1 MSDRNLPGPEH
12 VPDNVLQELHGAF
25 SDPTPTYDFDD
36 PALDRLLG
44 LEPDHTE
51 GAIDHDLQPR
61 FADETAGGSIIPPPV
76 ANEDDE
82 DVTGELPATAD
93 ADADADPDFTDGLPT
108 AEVEIVE
115 PEARRTI
122 VIGGDEL
129 PDVVYL
135 DEQKEHEYYERREEV
150 AGTSSRSTI
159 VIDDLDEGRVIDVS
173 EARVSSGIDPRM
185 SARRKAVR
193 KEQGR
198 KRLMWFGIAFGV
210 FVAIV
215 LVIALFASTLFD
227 VRNVNVQGVVYSD
240 PAAVEAIT
248 SELVGKPVLLVDTQA
263 AERKLEALPWVE
275 RAVVSTD
282 FPHGLYVDIRER
294 EAVATFQSSDGK
306 FRVIDITGRVLQ
318 LSDGQ
323 PADLMLING
332 NNPNTAP
339 GAWTPT
345 SYRDAAILVMAL
357 PDEIRQVTSYVGVDP
372 ATGSLTIALNS
383 NVIVRLGDASDLENK
398 LARLLSRVRLGL
410 EGICELDVATAEVGA
425 VACNT

>member
-150 AGTSSRSTI
+150 AGT
-159 VIDDLDEGRVIDVS
+159 
-173 EARVSSGIDPRM
+173 
-185 SARRKAVR
+185 
-193 KEQGR
+193 
-198 KRLMWFGIAFGV
+198 
-210 FVAIV
+210 
-215 LVIALFASTLFD
+215 
-227 VRNVNVQGVVYSD
+227 
-240 PAAVEAIT
+240 
-248 SELVGKPVLLVDTQA
+248 
-263 AERKLEALPWVE
+263 
-275 RAVVSTD
+275 
-282 FPHGLYVDIRER
+282 
-294 EAVATFQSSDGK
+294 
-306 FRVIDITGRVLQ
+306 
-318 LSDGQ
+318 
-323 PADLMLING
+323 
-332 NNPNTAP
+332 
-339 GAWTPT
+339 
-345 SYRDAAILVMAL
+345 
-357 PDEIRQVTSYVGVDP
+357 
-372 ATGSLTIALNS
+372 
-383 NVIVRLGDASDLENK
+383 
-398 LARLLSRVRLGL
+398 
-410 EGICELDVATAEVGA
+410 
-425 VACNT
+425 

>member
-1 MSDRNLPGPEH
+1 MSEPKVPGPEQ

-44 LEPDHTE
+44 LDADHTADHTE
-51 GAIDHDLQPR
+51 GAIDLDLQPR
-61 FADETAGGSIIPPPV
+61 FADQTAGGTLILP
-76 ANEDDE
+76 EDD
-82 DVTGELPATAD
+82 GP
-93 ADADADPDFTDGLPT
+93 PT

-115 PEARRTI
+115 DDESEPGHEPEPEGRRTI

-135 DEQKEHEYYERREEV
+135 DEQKEREFYERREEIS
-150 AGTSSRSTI
+150 GTSSRSTI
-159 VIDDLDEGRVIDVS
+159 VIEDLDEGRIIDVS

-193 KEQGR
+193 KELGR
-198 KRLMWFGIAFGV
+198 KRLMWLGIAFGV

-227 VRNVNVQGVVYSD
+227 VRTINVQGVVYTD
-240 PAAVEAIT
+240 PAAVDAIT
-248 SELVGKPVLLVDTQA
+248 ADLVGKPVLLVDTQA

-282 FPHGLYVDIRER
+282 FPHDIYVDIRER

-306 FRVIDITGRVLQ
+306 FRVIDITGRVVQ

-332 NNPNTAP
+332 NNPNTAA

-345 SYRDAAILVMAL
+345 SYRDAAVLVMAL
-357 PDEIRQVTSYVGVDP
+357 PDEVRQVTSYVGVDP
-372 ATGSLTIALNS
+372 ATGGLTLALTG
-383 NVIVRLGDASDLENK
+383 NVTVRLGDSSDLEDK
-398 LARLLSRVRLGL
+398 LARLLSRIRLGL
-410 EGICELDVATAEVGA
+410 EGICELDVATSEVGA
-425 VACNT
+425 VACTS